1 MPVTDDAAAARRLA
15 ERLEELGVETSQD
28 EAEELASA
36 YPALEA
42 WIRIAAELAKD
53 DKLEVPDSGS
63 R

>member
-1 MPVTDDAAAARRLA
+1 MSVTDDGAQARRLA
-15 ERLEELGVETSQD
+15 ERLQELGVETSQG
-28 EAEELASA
+28 EAAELASA

-53 DKLEVPDSGS
+53 NKLEMPDSES